1 MRGKRDFIAVGIFFC
16 VCCAG
21 ATAQVID
28 LPLNYE
34 HYSDR
39 GEKEQFRPH
48 GYARLDLQYSAP
60 KGEWKLPPLV
70 SARPVFAWVRIGE
83 EQKLLVVDKSGR
95 KSKFFDRAYFD
106 ANGNGDLTDD
116 PVLRGEEIVADERDF
131 FQYFSVRFFGLDTT
145 VVIDGVSLPYSF
157 TVSIG
162 YYSNESV
169 SWWTWFKGFFSTTRR
184 WEKYRLDG
192 ALNPFCMYRADLDID
207 DTRYHI
213 YLSDANVNGHFND
226 LRELDSRYLGRNIR
240 LWAKGD
246 GFYLIPAAEELTHE
260 DRNYL
265 ERYLH
270 VADTLYMVEVFTAEQ
285 RLVLTPV
292 EEPVARIE
300 LPVAPNRIVLAGE
313 DVGVMSCFPG
323 TTLLAPPGTYRL
335 LEYVLFREEP
345 SGARW
350 RLYAAGMWDGPEILA
365 TSDEATVLMFGEPYR
380 ASIQVTERSRE
391 EFASG
396 QDFVE
401 LRLSIFG
408 SGSEVV
414 AGLECVDARET
425 SSIPM
430 ADGGLPRKATYRI
443 VKPDGEVAAQG
454 SFEYG

>member
-1 MRGKRDFIAVGIFFC
+1 MKRMRVVAGFGLYLSLCC
-16 VCCAG
+16 VW

-28 LPLNYE
+28 LPLKFE

-116 PVLRGEEIVADERDF
+116 PVLRGKEIVADERDF

-162 YYSNESV
+162 YYSEESV

-184 WEKYRLDG
+184 WEKYRLYG
-192 ALNPFCMYRADLDID
+192 GLNPFCMYRADLEINDAS
-207 DTRYHI
+207 YHI
-213 YLSDANVNGHFND
+213 YLSDTNVNGHFND
-226 LRELDSRYLGRNIR
+226 LRESRKEEWGSHTR
-240 LWAKGD
+240 LSATGD
-246 GFYLIPAAEELTHE
+246 GFYLIPATEELTYY

-270 VADTLYMVEVFTAEQ
+270 FADALYEVEVLTAEQ

-292 EEPVARIE
+292 EELAARIE
-300 LPVAPNRIVLAGE
+300 LPVAPSRIVLAGE
-313 DVGVMSCFPG
+313 DVGVMSCLPG
-323 TTLLAPPGTYRL
+323 TTILAPPGTYRL
-335 LEYVLFREEP
+335 LEYVLFRDEP

-350 RLYAAGMWDGPEILA
+350 RLCAAGTGDGAEIMA
-365 TSDEATVLMFGEPYR
+365 TSDEATALMFGEPYR
-380 ASIQVTERSRE
+380 PSVQVSEWSRK

-454 SFEYG
+454 TFEYG